1 MKALRLLLLWLSVSS
16 GLRPTPTARVRWAKA
31 KLPPRSQRFSLFDG
45 ATNDPDMKGI
55 SGMKGYY
62 RRPSRA
68 IEKGGG
74 FYVPGLEGERIRV
87 ITAAALVLMY
97 IANRAGQR
105 VATLPQIISELTGI
119 SVAIL
124 LFAQG
129 AVDAFAG
136 PDRTSNTQDN
146 WQGAAAS
153 AAAFLSV
160 SQSSLAPG
168 STRGIVVET
177 LARSLVQTCPESNL
191 VAVFGVDKVLF
202 ELGPVGGTP
211 LSQDTASRILSSA
224 VAPIKDSV
232 AVLAYEDFARSLGSG
247 ASPGLPAGTN
257 TVVLASRRLGSQE
270 QVVWLLG
277 TRATP
282 ADIDMTWL
290 GALLS
295 APTP

>member
-1 MKALRLLLLWLSVSS
+1 MKALLLLPLLLLGSSGLSS
-16 GLRPTPTARVRWAKA
+16 GLRPNSKQTRARRFG
-31 KLPPRSQRFSLFDG
+31 LPRLGFPLSDG

-68 IEKGGG
+68 IERGGG

-97 IANRAGQR
+97 IANRAGQM

-153 AAAFLSV
+153 AAFLSV

-168 STRGIVVET
+168 STRSVVVET
-177 LARSLVQTCPESNL
+177 MARSLVQTCPESNL
-191 VAVFGVDKVLF
+191 VVVFGGDKVLF

-211 LSQDTASRILSSA
+211 LSQGTASRIASSA
-224 VAPIKDSV
+224 IAHIKDSM
-232 AVLAYEDFARSLGSG
+232 AVLAYDDFVRSLGSG
-247 ASPGLPAGTN
+247 ASIGLPAGTN

-270 QVVWLLG
+270 QVLWLLG
-277 TRATP
+277 TRASP

-295 APTP
+295 APAP